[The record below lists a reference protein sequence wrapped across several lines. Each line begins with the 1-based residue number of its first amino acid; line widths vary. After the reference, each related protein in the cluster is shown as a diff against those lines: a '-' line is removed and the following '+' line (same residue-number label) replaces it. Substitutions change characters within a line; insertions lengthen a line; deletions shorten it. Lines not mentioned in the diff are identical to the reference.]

1 MTFVITHCF
10 GFMNIEITLQECENR
25 NNITVLSSQGAK
37 DIRINSN
44 SVAIK

>member
-1 MTFVITHCF
+1 MTFVITYCF

-25 NNITVLSSQGAK
+25 YKKTVLSSQGAK